1 MLSSP
6 ILLTLAGTG
15 FTFAMTALG
24 ACAVFLIGK
33 KKPDLWHSLSM
44 GFAAGVMTAASCWSL
59 LIPSI
64 ELSADGPLPEW
75 LPATAGFGLGELFL
89 VALDELMPHMHPTSD
104 TPEGPKA
111 HLPRSSLLF
120 MAVTLHNIPEGMSA
134 GLSFGMAGLSGDPA
148 ALASAVALAVGLGIQ
163 NVPEGA
169 AVALPLLLDGKSKGY
184 AFTLGA
190 LSGLAEPVFG
200 ILAAFAVAAVAPAM
214 PWLLAFTAGA
224 MIYVVV
230 EELVPS
236 AHLSEHSDSGTLS
249 FIAGFLVMMAL
260 DVALG

>member
-75 LPATAGFGLGELFL
+75 LPATAGFGLGALFL
-89 VALDELMPHMHPTSD
+89 FALDKLMPHMHPTSD

-236 AHLSEHSDSGTLS
+236 AHLSEHSDSGKLS